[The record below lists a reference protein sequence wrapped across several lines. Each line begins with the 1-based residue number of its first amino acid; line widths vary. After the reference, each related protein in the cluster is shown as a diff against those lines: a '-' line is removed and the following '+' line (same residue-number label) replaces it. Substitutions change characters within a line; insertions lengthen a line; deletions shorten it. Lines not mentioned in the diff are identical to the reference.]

1 MAYLGNQP
9 PLGNFR
15 KIDNIASSFDGST
28 TVFNLAVSGSA
39 VSPGSQYSMLVVL
52 NGLVKIPS
60 TDYSLNGSTI
70 VFTVAPTFGT
80 TFHAVLYGD
89 TLNSGTP
96 SDGTV
101 TNAKVVQG
109 TLDYDR
115 LSGQATGRILVNS
128 IIFGA

>member
-1 MAYLGNQP
+1 MAYLGNAP

-39 VSPGSQYSMLVVL
+39 VTPTSQFTMLVAL
-52 NGLVKIPS
+52 NGLVKIPGN
-60 TDYSLNGSTI
+60 DYSLNNSTI
-70 VFTVAPTFGT
+70 VFTTAPTSGT
-80 TFHAVLYGD
+80 TFHAMLYGD
-89 TLNSGTP
+89 TLNTGTVT
-96 SDGTV
+96 DGTV

-109 TLDYDR
+109 TLEYDR
-115 LSGQATGRILVNS
+115 LSGQATGRLLANS

>member
-28 TVFNLAVSGSA
+28 TVFNLRVSSVAVTPS
-39 VSPGSQYSMLVVL
+39 SQYQMLVAL
-52 NGLVKIPS
+52 NGLVKIPG
-60 TDYSLNGSTI
+60 TDYSVNGSTI
-70 VFTVAPTFGT
+70 VFTSAPTFGT
-80 TFHAVLYGD
+80 TFHAMMYGD
-89 TLNSGTP
+89 VLNSGTVT
-96 SDGTV
+96 DGTV

-109 TLDYDR
+109 TLDFDR
-115 LSGQATGRILVNS
+115 FSSQAVSRILANS

>member
-28 TVFNLAVSGSA
+28 TVFSLAVSGSS
-39 VSPGSQYSMLVVL
+39 VSPGSQFSMLVAL
-52 NGLVKIPS
+52 NGLVKVPG

-70 VFTVAPTFGT
+70 VFTTAPTFGT

-89 TLNSGTP
+89 TLNTGTP
-96 SDGTV
+96 TDGTV

-115 LSGQATGRILVNS
+115 LSGQATGRILANS